1 MFIPERCPRCHRADG
16 WHEVFR
22 LFAASVPLG
31 EDIRFRL
38 SGVRNG
44 WGNEKMK
51 KYRCD
56 YCGYE
61 NEYNDRPE
69 MLTR

>member
-1 MFIPERCPRCHRADG
+1 MFIPERCPHCHRADG

-31 EDIRFRL
+31 EGVRFRL

-51 KYRCD
+51 KYR
-56 YCGYE
+56 
-61 NEYNDRPE
+61 
-69 MLTR
+69 